1 MPEFRYKAARPD
13 GTVLEDR
20 VDGESEAA
28 VRTLLEQQGLLIF
41 ALEGAGT
48 RTGLP
53 LKWWPGGRLP
63 LREFLVFNQ
72 ELLALVKAGLP
83 VLRIFDLL
91 AERALRPRF
100 KACLQEVRNDIRGG
114 ASISDAMAGHPN
126 VFSELYRASLRSGE
140 LTGNVV
146 EVLQRYI
153 AYLKL
158 VIGVREKVIKALAYP
173 AFLIVVGAAV
183 VLFLLLYVMP
193 TFAEIYG
200 RGKATLP
207 LPTRMLL
214 MVVEHG
220 RLWLPWMA
228 AGTVGG
234 TALLYQWAR
243 TPRGRAQ
250 LDYVSLRLPL
260 IGDVLRKSYI
270 VRLTRTL
277 ATVLASGIPLLHAL
291 QITSSAITNRE
302 ISQALVRATGRV
314 REGASLAASLKQEG
328 FMPPMTLEMID
339 VGETTG
345 SLEPML
351 LEVAEFHE
359 GELDLRLSQLTTWI
373 EPVLLLVMGILVGGI
388 VIIMYLPV
396 FQLAGAI

>member
-1 MPEFRYKAARPD
+1 MASFHYKAARPD
-13 GTVLEDR
+13 GTVLKAR
-20 VDGESEAA
+20 MDGDSEAA
-28 VRTLLEQQGLLIF
+28 VRSLLEQQGLLIF
-41 ALEGAGT
+41 SLEGPGA
-48 RTGLP
+48 RKALP
-53 LKWWPGGRLP
+53 IAFRLGNRLS

-72 ELLALVKAGLP
+72 EFLALVKSGLP
-83 VLRIFDLL
+83 VLRTFDLL
-91 AERALRPRF
+91 AERAERPGF
-100 KACLQEVRNDIRGG
+100 KACLQEVRKEVRGG
-114 ASISDAMAGHPN
+114 AAISEAMGRHPS
-126 VFSELYRASLRSGE
+126 VFSDLYRASLRSGE
-140 LTGNVV
+140 QTGNLV

-158 VIGVREKVIKALAYP
+158 VIAVREKVIKALAYP

-200 RGKATLP
+200 RGKTMLP

-214 MVVEHG
+214 AGVEQG
-220 RLWLPWMA
+220 RVWLPWMT

-234 TALLYQWAR
+234 LALLYQWAR
-243 TPRGRAQ
+243 TASGRAR
-250 LDYVSLRLPL
+250 LDWWCLRLPL
-260 IGDVLRKSYI
+260 IGDVLRKNQVI
-270 VRLTRTL
+270 RMARTL
-277 ATVLASGIPLLHAL
+277 ATVLAGGIPLLQAL

-302 ISQALVRATGRV
+302 IAQALVRATARV

-328 FMPPMTLEMID
+328 FLPSMTLEMID

-345 SLEPML
+345 ALESML
-351 LEVAEFHE
+351 LDVAEFHE

-373 EPVLLLVMGILVGGI
+373 EPVLLLMMGVLVGGI

-396 FQLAGAI
+396 FQLAGSI